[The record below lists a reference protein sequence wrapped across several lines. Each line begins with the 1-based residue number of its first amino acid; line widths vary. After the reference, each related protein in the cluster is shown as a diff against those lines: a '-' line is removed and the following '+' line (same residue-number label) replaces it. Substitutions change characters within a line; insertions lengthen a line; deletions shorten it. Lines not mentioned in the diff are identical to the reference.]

1 MTTKD
6 WIYLGLIVLAAVAF
20 YCNGFY
26 AGVMRSRKLYENLLN
41 DATEEAKEAL
51 AEDERNV
58 ATCENTVGDVRFAFR
73 QMRPEVP
80 KRGQRDDFGNN

>member
-6 WIYLGLIVLAAVAF
+6 WIYLGLIVLASVAF

-26 AGVMRSRKLYENLLN
+26 AGVMRSRKLYENLLD

-51 AEDERNV
+51 AEDEKNI
-58 ATCENTVGDVRFAFR
+58 ATRENSFGDARFAFR
-73 QMRPEVP
+73 QARPEVP
-80 KRGQRDDFGNN
+80 GRGQYDDFGKN

>member
-6 WIYLGLIVLAAVAF
+6 WIYLGLIVLSAVAF

-51 AEDERNV
+51 AEEERNV
-58 ATCENTVGDVRFAFR
+58 SMREDFLAGGISNSR
-73 QMRPEVP
+73 QIRPAAP
-80 KRGQRDDFGNN
+80 RRRQRDTFGNN

>member
-26 AGVMRSRKLYENLLN
+26 AGVMRSRKLYENLLD

-58 ATCENTVGDVRFAFR
+58 ATRENTVGDVRFASR

>member
-26 AGVMRSRKLYENLLN
+26 AGVMRSRKLYENLLD

-51 AEDERNV
+51 AEDEKNI
-58 ATCENTVGDVRFAFR
+58 ATRENSFDDVRFAFR
-73 QMRPEVP
+73 QARPEVRG
-80 KRGQRDDFGNN
+80 RGQHDDFGKN